1 MTINE
6 NTIKW
11 IRIGIEGAFLLV
23 FAILAIT
30 VGVKNRTIKTL
41 KDQIRKEW
49 VLTDSLQ
56 DRCNR
61 LGQME
66 GISVQTTFVINNKNI
81 MSLTSNAVS
90 NVTRNYAVM
99 TKEEVLNALDSLN
112 NLKNNQ

>member
-1 MTINE
+1 MEINE
-6 NTIKW
+6 KVIKW

-23 FAILAIT
+23 FVILAIT

-81 MSLTSNAVS
+81 MSLSSNAVS

>member
-6 NTIKW
+6 NVIKW

-23 FAILAIT
+23 FVILAIT
-30 VGVKNRTIKTL
+30 VGVKNKTIKTL
-41 KDQIRKEW
+41 KQQVRTEC
-49 VLTDSLQ
+49 LYADSLQ
-56 DRCNR
+56 ARCER
-61 LGQME
+61 YGQMD
-66 GISVQTTFVINNKNI
+66 GISVSTTFVVNNKNI

-112 NLKNNQ
+112 KLNKNQ